1 MQATTGQQGFFDAGE
16 LKASLTPTNFC
27 TFDGP
32 ADNECRLEEISRIEK
47 KTIAGRLAVIA
58 VVPGRER
65 HPAARFA
72 NHDEARR
79 CHDALTRAVHS
90 CHEPDGEPKESSR

>member
-32 ADNECRLEEISRIEK
+32 ADNECCIEDISDVRK

-58 VVPGRER
+58 IVPGKGAS
-65 HPAARFA
+65 P
-72 NHDEARR
+72 RR
-79 CHDALTRAVHS
+79 KVRR
-90 CHEPDGEPKESSR
+90 P